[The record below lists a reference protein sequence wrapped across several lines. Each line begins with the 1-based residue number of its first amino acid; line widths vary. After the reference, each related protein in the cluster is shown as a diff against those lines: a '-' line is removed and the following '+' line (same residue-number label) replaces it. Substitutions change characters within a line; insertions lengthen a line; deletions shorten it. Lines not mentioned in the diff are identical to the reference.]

1 MPTPS
6 SGTISFT
13 DVKNELG
20 NTGSVSLSDFY
31 ASGPYVQLGTPASG
45 TIKLS
50 DLYSK
55 DIDSNAYTSNSN
67 VQGWNPTQSVSNF
80 QYIPSCWAYIDL
92 YAPDTSTNTIRMGF
106 FCGTTAASS
115 TTTYAYTTYIDTPN
129 NDKDG
134 ATWYFRYFYGHA
146 NSETNSNTSS
156 TITSTMNGASD
167 PTPVSDGYNAF
178 TWYNLNGYKRLKW
191 EAEYSGPNT
200 GTGRVFQDINT
211 QGVTV
216 EFRAQWTANGG
227 GNVTITKELDG
238 YGPGGFGFHGDSVN
252 LMASYGVHGPL

>member
-1 MPTPS
+1 MSTPV

-31 ASGPYVQLGTPASG
+31 ASGPYIQLGTPASG
-45 TIKLS
+45 EIKLS

-55 DIDSNAYTSNSN
+55 DLDGSGFTANSN
-67 VQGWNPTQSVSNF
+67 VQGWQPYQSVSN
-80 QYIPSCWAYIDL
+80 QNYIPSCWAYIDL
-92 YAPDTSTNTIRMGF
+92 YAPDTTTNTIKMGF
-106 FCGTTAASS
+106 FCGTTAAMSS
-115 TTTYAYTTYIDTPN
+115 TTYAYATYIDTPT

-146 NSETNSNTSS
+146 NSSTNSNTSS
-156 TITSTMNGASD
+156 TVNTFNNGASD

-178 TWYNLNGYKRLKW
+178 TWYSLNGYKRLKW
-191 EAEYSGPNT
+191 EAEYSGPSN
-200 GTGRVFQDINT
+200 GTGRTIQDSNT
-211 QGVTV
+211 LGVTV
-216 EFRAQWTANGG
+216 EFRAQWSGNGG

-238 YGPGGFGFHGDSVN
+238 HGLGGFLGNDNIDLV
-252 LMASYGVHGPL
+252 ATYGLNAPP